1 MKSPYVGEL
10 EPNKI
15 ITTSF
20 LVHTKEI
27 RQKKGG
33 EFYLSLTLG
42 DRTGDLDAKMWDNV
56 NEVLDAFDR
65 DDFVKVKGMVQIF
78 HNRPQLTIHK
88 LRRMDESEIDF
99 ADYFPASKRDPD
111 EMWRELRGIIDGVAN
126 PHLKGL
132 LEAVFAD
139 EDIAR
144 RYRRAPAAKQ
154 IHHAF
159 LGGLIEHVLSV
170 CAMAK
175 VASAHYADVDP
186 DLLITGVLLHD
197 VGKIYELSYER
208 GFSYS
213 DEGQL
218 IGHISIAA
226 RILHEKLR
234 GLPDF
239 PPRLLVLVEHM
250 ILSHHGH
257 LEFGSPKLPQ
267 FPEAVLLHYLD
278 DMDSKMECMRALIEH
293 DRQVEGCFTSYNAAL
308 ERMALKKE
316 RYLNPRPAEPAPVPA
331 PAAASPVGGTPT
343 PVPAASPERTLTQA
357 PAAPPERTPT
367 PVPAASPARAS
378 TPVPAAPPERTPT
391 PVPAASPERTPTPVP
406 AASPERAPTPVP
418 AAPPTRTPMA
428 EHPLFA
434 PPPDSPFADK
444 LRQALQPAAP
454 EQER

>member
-1 MKSPYVGEL
+1 MKSPYIGEI
-10 EPNKI
+10 EPNKV

-20 LVHTKEI
+20 LVQAKEI

-33 EFYLSLTLG
+33 EFYLSLTLC

-56 NEVLDAFDR
+56 NEVLDVFDR

-99 ADYFPASKRDPD
+99 ADYFPASKRDPE

-126 PHLKGL
+126 PHLKSL

-170 CAMAK
+170 CGMAK
-175 VASAHYADVDP
+175 PAAAHYANIDY

-197 VGKIYELSYER
+197 IGKIYELTYDR

-218 IGHISIAA
+218 VGHISIGT
-226 RILHEKLR
+226 RILYEKLR

-239 PPRLLVLVEHM
+239 PPRLLVLVEHL

-267 FPEAVLLHYLD
+267 FPEALLLHYLD
-278 DMDSKMECMRALIEH
+278 DMDSKMESMRALVER
-293 DRQVEGCFTSYNAAL
+293 DRQVEGNFTGFNPAL
-308 ERMALKKE
+308 ERVILKKD
-316 RYLNPRPAEPAPVPA
+316 RYLTPPPAAESKPADPAP
-331 PAAASPVGGTPT
+331 PV
-343 PVPAASPERTLTQA
+343 
-357 PAAPPERTPT
+357 
-367 PVPAASPARAS
+367 RA
-378 TPVPAAPPERTPT
+378 
-391 PVPAASPERTPTPVP
+391 
-406 AASPERAPTPVP
+406 
-418 AAPPTRTPMA
+418 PMA

-434 PPPDSPFADK
+434 PAPDSPFADK
-444 LRQALQPAAP
+444 LRQALQPAGP
-454 EQER
+454 KQES